1 MIESFKHKG
10 LQELFEKS
18 RTSKL
23 PQERLKKIKMV
34 LAVLDAAQDLRD
46 LNIPAFRLHKL
57 KKPPLDG
64 YYSIDI
70 SGNYRIVFWFEDG
83 KVSEVDYLDTH

>member
-1 MIESFKHKG
+1 MIESFNHKG

-18 RTSKL
+18 RTTKL

-57 KKPPLDG
+57 KKPPRNG

-70 SGNYRIVFWFEDG
+70 TGNYRIIFWFEDG
-83 KVSEVDYLDTH
+83 KASKVDYLDTH